1 MGLKIHL
8 PEPVVKH
15 TWFQTPEDPGQNRK
29 GLRTF
34 LEGQALEWESLG
46 SGLTAG
52 QTPSLS
58 SVVSCR
64 LLSDH

>member
-8 PEPVVKH
+8 PEPMVRH
-15 TWFQTPEDPGQNRK
+15 TWFQVPEDPGQSRK
-29 GLRTF
+29 GLLAF

-52 QTPSLS
+52 QTP
-58 SVVSCR
+58 V
-64 LLSDH
+64 